1 MSGKKRVV
9 IVDPEQYSSLLQEAI
24 SNVHVAKFNLISIA
38 AEDPVND
45 EKLATISEYY
55 AALWSYKTLLES
67 QLENIAGMI
76 SEMVENNFDGL
87 PIPEEIAY
95 QINTFSAAI
104 SQLKVLLKSRYN
116 ISLEIH

>member
-9 IVDPEQYSSLLQEAI
+9 IVDPEQYSSLLQDAI
-24 SNVHVAKFNLISIA
+24 SNLHVAKFNLISIA
-38 AEDPVND
+38 AEDTVND

-76 SEMVENNFDGL
+76 L
-87 PIPEEIAY
+87 
-95 QINTFSAAI
+95 
-104 SQLKVLLKSRYN
+104 
-116 ISLEIH
+116 SLIHI